1 VLGKVTIHEKF
12 CRDSVANNYF
22 SGIVACMNV
31 KEIIQRL
38 GGPTRVAMQLNII
51 PQAVSHWVREDKVP
65 PARVPTVVRLGK
77 EIGLEIKPSMLNSDV
92 DWDAIR

>member
-1 VLGKVTIHEKF
+1 
-12 CRDSVANNYF
+12 
-22 SGIVACMNV
+22 MNV
-31 KEIIQRL
+31 KEIIQQL

-65 PARVPTVVRLGK
+65 AARVPSVIRIGK
-77 EIGLEIKPSMLNSDV
+77 EIGLDIAPHMLNKDV